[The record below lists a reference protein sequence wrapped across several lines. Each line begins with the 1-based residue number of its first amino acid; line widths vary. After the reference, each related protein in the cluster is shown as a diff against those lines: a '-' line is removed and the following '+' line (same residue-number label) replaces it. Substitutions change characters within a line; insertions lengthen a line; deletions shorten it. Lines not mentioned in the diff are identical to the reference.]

1 MIEKPREKLLTR
13 GAATLS
19 NSELLA
25 IFLRTG
31 GSGMPVL
38 EFAHYLLSHF
48 GSLQA
53 VMSASQSQYATI
65 KGIGQSKLSQIYAIA
80 ELGKRFYREQ
90 LFCQESISDPSEA
103 YYYLVSQLTHLER
116 EVFQVIF
123 LDNRH
128 RVLDAQTMFQGT
140 INSVEVH
147 PREVVKEALRH
158 NAAAII
164 LAHNHP
170 SGVAK
175 PSEADKKITQQIQ
188 KASRLFD
195 ISVLDHFVIGRGEF
209 FSFAQHGWL

>member
-103 YYYLVSQLTHLER
+103 YYYLVSQLAHLER